1 MVSSQKDEI
10 SKSFYDEVYYA
21 NVKSMDDALLGKLH
35 FYKLKKV
42 FKLYLPGK
50 NERVVDLGSAWGA
63 FSFELAPHCKQTIG
77 VDFSETAIKFCM
89 KRLQSSDYKNL
100 SFVCADAQNTG
111 LKQGCIDS
119 IFCSD
124 LVEHLY
130 PGQFVNML
138 DECKRILRPGGKI
151 VIWTPHRG
159 HILEKMKNNNIILKR
174 DPAHVDYKSM
184 GKIVDELKSRGF
196 KIVKNYYT
204 ESHLPIW
211 KYIEKIGLPFVPLLR
226 RRIAVLAENKP
237 EH

>member
-1 MVSSQKDEI
+1 MTLSQNQEI
-10 SKSFYDEVYYA
+10 SKSYYDDVYYSNA
-21 NVKSMDDALLGKLH
+21 KIMDDALKGRLH

-63 FSFELAPHCKQTIG
+63 FSFELAPYCKQTIG
-77 VDFSETAIKFCM
+77 VDFSETAAKYCM
-89 KRLQSSDYKNL
+89 RRLRSAKLANL

-111 LKQGCIDS
+111 LKPDRIDS

-130 PGQFVNML
+130 PDQFTNML
-138 DECKRILRPGGKI
+138 DECKRVLRPGGML

-159 HILEKMKNNNIILKR
+159 HILERMKNNNILLKR

-184 GKIVDELKSRGF
+184 RIIVDELEKRGF
-196 KIVKNYYT
+196 KILKNYYT
-204 ESHLPIW
+204 ESHLPVW
-211 KYIEKIGLPFVPLLR
+211 NLIEKIGLPFIPLLR
-226 RRIAVLAENKP
+226 RRIAILAEKQK
-237 EH
+237 